1 VCSGSSS
8 RLSGVSFDPFLRRS
22 NRCDRFFTPQG
33 RKSMTRIIKEA
44 RRRRSPWLLVLPVL
58 VLAIAALSFAV
69 GASAINTHPALNTF
83 SPVVDDQGANDA
95 PGQKDLTLQG
105 TNNSD
110 VANGNLWVV
119 WNWDD
124 TQVSGGNTMDA
135 CTLFDSDADGNA
147 NLAVCLTLV
156 RVGGQ
161 NPTVAMQSSTPIVYT
176 CGDTRNDRC
185 ASQILAVNAQG
196 SFCELETN
204 VTGAFDGADTQAYC
218 DIKITALGLSSA
230 TTLLNT
236 CSYPSQQPNSD
247 PSDCVLIPGA
257 VSSSTGTTP
266 GGTPTWHADLTDTA
280 TITPSGKTGGTVTF
294 KLFAA
299 SDATCAGTPIYTAI
313 SPVTNSAA
321 STATASSTT
330 GSNSVNIAGV
340 YHWTADYSGI
350 SGVNSS
356 SSACGEAT
364 TVTAASVT

>member
-1 VCSGSSS
+1 MS
-8 RLSGVSFDPFLRRS
+8 R
-22 NRCDRFFTPQG
+22 
-33 RKSMTRIIKEA
+33 MIKEA

-58 VLAIAALSFAV
+58 VLAIAAMTFAV
-69 GASAINTHPALNTF
+69 GASAVNTHPALTTF
-83 SPVVDDQGANDA
+83 SPVVDQQGANDA

-105 TNNSD
+105 TNTTD

-147 NLAVCLTLV
+147 NLAVCLTVV
-156 RVGGQ
+156 RVGGGP
-161 NPTVAMQSSTPIVYT
+161 NSTVAMQSSTPVVYT

-185 ASQILAVNAQG
+185 SSQILAVNAQG

-204 VTGAFDGADTQAYC
+204 VTGAFDATDTQAYC
-218 DIKITALGLSSA
+218 DIKITPLGLSSS

-257 VSSSTGTTP
+257 VSSSTSTTQ
-266 GGTPTWHADLTDTA
+266 GGSATWSATLTDTA

-294 KLFAA
+294 KLFAP
-299 SDATCAGTPIYTAI
+299 SDASCTGTPIYTAT
-313 SPVTNSAA
+313 SPVTSSAA
-321 STATASSTT
+321 STASASSTT
-330 GSNSVNIAGV
+330 GSNTVTVAGV

-356 SSACGEAT
+356 SSTCGEAT
-364 TVTAASVT
+364 TVTAAGVS